1 MKLEKEIK
9 HHRNLFK
16 KEVSDKMPVILE
28 SERGVMIVT
37 ATGYDDFEKLMNW
50 MGYMEKEIKWV
61 ISGTYDNP
69 YTKFV
74 LDEGYGKL
82 NTMNKYQKAYQNVQ
96 VELPHNSNDIV
107 VLRELV
113 DKSIPKQVEKA
124 TREEYEETGYTH
136 VCPTCGQFVGTKLQ
150 SCGIQYGIEETD
162 YCCSCGQR
170 LKWSGGND

>member
-1 MKLEKEIK
+1 MMKLNKEIN

-16 KEVSDKMPVILE
+16 KEVSNKMPVILE

-50 MGYMEKEIKWV
+50 MDYMEKDIKWV
-61 ISGTYDNP
+61 ITGTYDNP

-74 LDEGYGKL
+74 LDEGYGKV

-113 DKSIPKQVEKA
+113 DKTIPKQAEKM
-124 TREEYEETGYTH
+124 EEPENGFTH
-136 VCPTCGQFVGTKLQ
+136 TCP
-150 SCGIQYGIEETD
+150 SCGNYVGAIVYADGNKVGIDEYD
-162 YCCSCGQR
+162 YCPSCGQK
-170 LKWSGGND
+170 LKWGH

>member
-1 MKLEKEIK
+1 MMKLNKEIE
-9 HHRNLFK
+9 HHRKLFK
-16 KEVSDKMPVILE
+16 KEVSDSMPVILE

-37 ATGYDDFEKLMNW
+37 TTGYDDFEKLMNW

-74 LDEGYGKL
+74 LDEGLGKV

-113 DKSIPKQVEKA
+113 EKENPKKWDKDYVLEQINCPICGKYWNIIDNC
-124 TREEYEETGYTH
+124 TETFRY
-136 VCPTCGQFVGTKLQ
+136 CPNCGQKLDW
-150 SCGIQYGIEETD
+150 SEE
-162 YCCSCGQR
+162 
-170 LKWSGGND
+170 ND

>member
-1 MKLEKEIK
+1 MMKLNKEIE
-9 HHRNLFK
+9 HHRKLFK
-16 KEVSDKMPVILE
+16 KEVSDNMPVILE

-37 ATGYDDFEKLMNW
+37 ATGYDDFEKLMDW

-69 YTKFV
+69 YAKYV
-74 LDEGYGKL
+74 LDEGLGKV

-113 DKSIPKQVEKA
+113 EKENPKKWDKDYVLEQINCPICGKYWNIIDNC
-124 TREEYEETGYTH
+124 TETFRY
-136 VCPTCGQFVGTKLQ
+136 CPNCGQKLDW
-150 SCGIQYGIEETD
+150 SEE
-162 YCCSCGQR
+162 
-170 LKWSGGND
+170 ND